1 MSNLSEGLFEGLC
14 RDCITWQKPDN
25 ALSRCSQCGSP
36 RVIRHPELKTL
47 AIAHIDCDAFYAS
60 VEKRDDP
67 ALADKPVIIG
77 GGRRGVVSTCCYIAR
92 IRGVHSAMPMFKAL
106 EACPE
111 ATVIKPNMSKYSE
124 AGHAI
129 REMMRELT
137 PMVEPLSIDEAFLD
151 MNGTQKL
158 HGACPAEVLVR
169 LAKRIEDELNLS
181 VSVGLSYCKF
191 LAKVA
196 SDMNKPRGFSV
207 VGEAEAVSFLRKQSV
222 SIVWGVG
229 KVTQK
234 MLAKDG
240 ITELSTV
247 QDMDEI
253 ELIRRYG
260 SMGQHLARLSR
271 GEDSR
276 SIKPSSGSKSVSKET
291 TFNDDKSTQEQLLP
305 VLRKLSQGVSSQLKK
320 KHIAGQTVVVK
331 LKTADF
337 KTRTRSRQIPDP
349 TQLEDRIF
357 RTGTDLLLQELDG
370 TKFRLLGIGVST
382 LGPDEQADP
391 DAGFIIRFEETS
403 SHPANTERRQSS
415 NPTVFLFPIKSPKTH
430 RPIFLM
436 SVTMNPV
443 SPRFYSV

>member
-1 MSNLSEGLFEGLC
+1 MEPKSKEPLEGLC
-14 RDCITWQKPDN
+14 RDCVTWQKPDHH
-25 ALSRCSQCGSP
+25 ASRCTKCGSP
-36 RVIRHPELKTL
+36 RVIRHPELRTL

-67 ALADKPVIIG
+67 TLADKPVIIG

-111 ATVIKPNMSKYSE
+111 AIVIKPHMSKYSE
-124 AGHAI
+124 AGHTI
-129 REMMRELT
+129 REMMRTLT

-207 VGEAEAVSFLRKQSV
+207 VGEAEAISFLRKQSV

-260 SMGQHLARLSR
+260 SMGQHLARLAR

-291 TFNDDKSTQEQLLP
+291 TFNNDRSTSEQLLP

-320 KHIAGQTVVVK
+320 KHIAGQTVIVK

-357 RTGTDLLLQELDG
+357 RTGSDLLLPELDG

-391 DAGFIIRFEETS
+391 DDMLDPHANRRADAERAIDHVREKFGSDAVKFGINFKGEKHET
-403 SHPANTERRQSS
+403 
-415 NPTVFLFPIKSPKTH
+415 K
-430 RPIFLM
+430 
-436 SVTMNPV
+436 
-443 SPRFYSV
+443 

>member
-1 MSNLSEGLFEGLC
+1 MASSNAEPLEGLC
-14 RDCITWQKPDN
+14 RDCITWQKSEN
-25 ALSRCSQCGSP
+25 QSRCSKCGSP
-36 RVIRHPELKTL
+36 RIIRHPELRTL

-67 ALADKPVIIG
+67 SLADKPVIIG
-77 GGRRGVVSTCCYIAR
+77 GGKRGVVSTCCYIAR

-111 ATVIKPNMSKYSE
+111 AIVIPPQMGKYSE
-124 AGHAI
+124 AGHTI
-129 REMMRELT
+129 REMMRGLT

-151 MNGTQKL
+151 MNGTEKL

-196 SDMNKPRGFSV
+196 SDMDKPRGFSV

-247 QDMDEI
+247 QDMEEV

-260 SMGQHLARLSR
+260 SMGQHLARLAR

-276 SIKPSSGSKSVSKET
+276 SIKPGSGSKSVSKET
-291 TFNDDKSTQEQLLP
+291 TFSDDKSTSEQLLP
-305 VLRKLSQGVSSQLKK
+305 ILRKLSEGVSSQLKK
-320 KHIAGQTVVVK
+320 KHIAGQTVVLK
-331 LKTADF
+331 LKTSDF

-357 RTGTDLLLQELDG
+357 RTGTELLLPELDG

-391 DAGFIIRFEETS
+391 GDMLDPNANRRADAERAIDSVRDKFGSDAVKFGINFKGGKHET
-403 SHPANTERRQSS
+403 R
-415 NPTVFLFPIKSPKTH
+415 
-430 RPIFLM
+430 
-436 SVTMNPV
+436 
-443 SPRFYSV
+443 

>member
-1 MSNLSEGLFEGLC
+1 MGEASEHLGDGLC
-14 RDCITWQKPDN
+14 RDCITWQKPNN
-25 ALSRCSQCGSP
+25 AVSRCYKCGSP
-36 RVIRHPELKTL
+36 RVLRHPELKTL

-67 ALADKPVIIG
+67 SLADKPVIIG

-106 EACPE
+106 EACPD
-111 ATVIKPNMSKYSE
+111 AIVIKPHMSKYSE
-124 AGHAI
+124 AGHTI
-129 REMMRELT
+129 REMMRTLT

-196 SDMNKPRGFSV
+196 SDMNKPRGFSI

-234 MLAKDG
+234 KLAKDG
-240 ITELSTV
+240 ITDLATV
-247 QDMDEI
+247 QDMDETD
-253 ELIRRYG
+253 LIRNYG
-260 SMGQHLARLSR
+260 TMGQHLARLSR

-276 SIKPSSGSKSVSKET
+276 TIKPSSGSKSISKET
-291 TFNDDKSTQEQLLP
+291 TFSDDKSTSEQLLP
-305 VLRKLSQGVSSQLKK
+305 ILRKLAEGVSSQLKK
-320 KHIAGQTVVVK
+320 KHIAGQTVVLK
-331 LKTADF
+331 LKTSDF
-337 KTRTRSRQIPDP
+337 KSRTRSRQIPDP

-357 RTGTDLLLQELDG
+357 RTGTELLLPELDG

-382 LGPDEQADP
+382 LVPDEQADP
-391 DAGFIIRFEETS
+391 DDMLDPEANRRADAERAIDNVREKFGSDALKFGINFKGDKHET
-403 SHPANTERRQSS
+403 
-415 NPTVFLFPIKSPKTH
+415 K
-430 RPIFLM
+430 
-436 SVTMNPV
+436 
-443 SPRFYSV
+443 

>member
-1 MSNLSEGLFEGLC
+1 METDEANLLEGLC
-14 RDCITWQKPDN
+14 RDCIKWQVPSKT
-25 ALSRCSQCGSP
+25 ASRCTKCGSP
-36 RVIRHPELKTL
+36 RIVRHAELRKL

-67 ALADKPVIIG
+67 SLSDKPVIIG

-106 EACPE
+106 DACPE
-111 ATVIKPNMSKYSE
+111 AIIINPNMSKYSE

-129 REMMRELT
+129 REMMRTLT

-151 MNGTQKL
+151 MNGTEKL

-169 LAKRIEDELNLS
+169 LAKRIEDELNLT

-207 VGEAEAVSFLRKQSV
+207 IGKAEAVSFLRKQSV

-229 KVTQK
+229 KMTQK

-240 ITELSTV
+240 ITDLATV

-253 ELIRRYG
+253 DLIRRYG
-260 SMGQHLARLSR
+260 SMGQHLSRLSQ
-271 GEDSR
+271 GEDTR
-276 SIKPSSGSKSVSKET
+276 TIKPSSGSKSVSKET
-291 TFNDDKSTQEQLLP
+291 TFSDDKSTAEDLLP
-305 VLRKLSQGVSSQLKK
+305 ILRKLAQGVSQQLKS
-320 KHIAGQTVVVK
+320 KHIAGQTVVLK
-331 LKTADF
+331 LKTSDF

-357 RTGTDLLLQELDG
+357 RTGSDLLLTELDG
-370 TKFRLLGIGVST
+370 TRFRLLGVGVST
-382 LGPDEQADP
+382 LVSDEQADP
-391 DAGFIIRFEETS
+391 GDMLDPNANRRADA
-403 SHPANTERRQSS
+403 ERAIDNVREKFGSDAVKFGI
-415 NPTVFLFPIKSPKTH
+415 NFKGERNDTG
-430 RPIFLM
+430 
-436 SVTMNPV
+436 
-443 SPRFYSV
+443 

>member
-1 MSNLSEGLFEGLC
+1 MSDEPSENIEGLC
-14 RDCITWQKPDN
+14 RDCITWQPPAKVQR
-25 ALSRCSQCGSP
+25 RCTSCGSP
-36 RVIRHPELKTL
+36 RVLYHRELKKL

-67 ALADKPVIIG
+67 SLADKPVIIG

-106 EACPE
+106 EACPD
-111 ATVIKPNMSKYSE
+111 ATLIKPNMSKYAQ
-124 AGHAI
+124 AGHTI
-129 REMMRELT
+129 REMMRTLT

-151 MNGTQKL
+151 MNGTEKL
-158 HGACPAEVLVR
+158 HGACPAEVLLR
-169 LAKRIEDELNLS
+169 LAKRIEDELNLT

-207 VGEAEAVSFLRKQSV
+207 IGEAEAISFLRSQPV

-240 ITELSTV
+240 ITELSSV
-247 QDMDEI
+247 QDMDET
-253 ELIRRYG
+253 ELLRRYG

-276 SIKPSSGSKSVSKET
+276 TIKPGSGAKSISKET
-291 TFNDDKSTQEQLLP
+291 TFSDDKSTSEQLLP
-305 VLRKLSQGVSSQLKK
+305 VLRKLSEGVSVQLKK
-320 KHIAGQTVVVK
+320 KHIAGQTIVLK
-331 LKTADF
+331 LKTSDF

-357 RTGTDLLLQELDG
+357 RMGSELLMPELDG
-370 TKFRLLGIGVST
+370 TRFRLIGIGVST
-382 LGPDEQADP
+382 LVSDEQADP
-391 DAGFIIRFEETS
+391 GDMLDPNANRRADAERAIDSVREKFGSDSVKFGINFKGEKRET
-403 SHPANTERRQSS
+403 
-415 NPTVFLFPIKSPKTH
+415 K
-430 RPIFLM
+430 
-436 SVTMNPV
+436 
-443 SPRFYSV
+443 

>member
-1 MSNLSEGLFEGLC
+1 MEASNAEPMEGLC
-14 RDCITWQKPDN
+14 RDCITWQKPEN
-25 ALSRCSQCGSP
+25 KSRCSKCGSP

-67 ALADKPVIIG
+67 SLADKPVIIG

-106 EACPE
+106 EACPD
-111 ATVIKPNMSKYSE
+111 ATVIPPHMSKYSE

-129 REMMRELT
+129 REMMRTLT

-151 MNGTQKL
+151 MNGTEKL

-169 LAKRIEDELNLS
+169 LAKRIENELNLS

-196 SDMNKPRGFSV
+196 SDMNKPRGFSI
-207 VGEAEAVSFLRKQSV
+207 VGEQEAISFLRKQSV

-271 GEDSR
+271 GEDGR

-291 TFNDDKSTQEQLLP
+291 TFNDDRSTQEQLLP
-305 VLRKLSQGVSSQLKK
+305 VLRKLSE
-320 KHIAGQTVVVK
+320 
-331 LKTADF
+331 DF

-357 RTGTDLLLQELDG
+357 RTGSELLLPELDG
-370 TKFRLLGIGVST
+370 TRFRLLGIGVST

-391 DAGFIIRFEETS
+391 DDMLDPE
-403 SHPANTERRQSS
+403 ANRRADAERAIDHVRDKFGSDAVKFGINFKGENNGS
-415 NPTVFLFPIKSPKTH
+415 K
-430 RPIFLM
+430 
-436 SVTMNPV
+436 
-443 SPRFYSV
+443 

>member
-1 MSNLSEGLFEGLC
+1 MDDETDPDLIEGLC
-14 RDCITWQKPDN
+14 RDCITWQKPDKP
-25 ALSRCSQCGSP
+25 LSRCTRCGSP
-36 RVIRHPELKTL
+36 RVVRHKELRKL

-67 ALADKPVIIG
+67 SLADKPVIIG
-77 GGRRGVVSTCCYIAR
+77 GGKRGVVSTCCYIAR

-106 EACPE
+106 DACPE
-111 ATVIKPNMSKYSE
+111 AVIIKPNMAKYAE

-129 REMMRELT
+129 REMMRALT

-169 LAKRIEDELNLS
+169 LAKRIEEELDLT

-196 SDMNKPRGFSV
+196 SDLNKPRGVSV
-207 VGEAEAVSFLRKQSV
+207 IGEGEALSFLRKQPV

-240 ITELSTV
+240 ITDLSTV
-247 QDMDEI
+247 QDMEESD
-253 ELIRRYG
+253 LIRRYG
-260 SMGQHLARLSR
+260 SMGQHLSRLSR

-276 SIKPSSGSKSVSKET
+276 TIKPNSGAKSISKET
-291 TFNDDKSTQEQLLP
+291 TFSDDKSTGDELLP
-305 VLRKLSQGVSSQLKK
+305 ILRKLSQGVSGQLKR
-320 KHIAGQTVVVK
+320 KHIAGQTITLK

-357 RTGTDLLLQELDG
+357 RVGSQLLLPELDG
-370 TKFRLLGIGVST
+370 TRFRLLGIGVST
-382 LGPDEQADP
+382 LVSDEQADP
-391 DAGFIIRFEETS
+391 DDMLDRD
-403 SHPANTERRQSS
+403 ANRRASAERAID
-415 NPTVFLFPIKSPKTH
+415 TVREKFGSDAVKFGINFK
-430 RPIFLM
+430 R
-436 SVTMNPV
+436 
-443 SPRFYSV
+443 

>member
-1 MSNLSEGLFEGLC
+1 MEPSKAEPMEGLC
-14 RDCITWQKPDN
+14 RDCITWQTSEVYTN
-25 ALSRCSQCGSP
+25 RCKKCGSP
-36 RVIRHPELKTL
+36 RLISHPELKTL
-47 AIAHIDCDAFYAS
+47 TIAHIDCDAFYAS

-67 ALADKPVIIG
+67 TLADKPVIIG

-106 EACPE
+106 DACPE
-111 ATVIKPNMSKYSE
+111 AIVIPPQMHKYSE
-124 AGHAI
+124 AGHTI
-129 REMMRELT
+129 REMMRTLT

-207 VGEAEAVSFLRKQSV
+207 VGKEEAISFLRKQSV

-253 ELIRRYG
+253 DLIRRYG
-260 SMGQHLARLSR
+260 SMGQHLARLAR

-276 SIKPSSGSKSVSKET
+276 TIKPGSGSKSVSKET
-291 TFNDDKSTQEQLLP
+291 TFNDDKTSSEQLLP
-305 VLRKLSQGVSSQLKK
+305 ILRKLSQEISRQLKK
-320 KHIAGQTVVVK
+320 KHIAGQTVVLK
-331 LKTADF
+331 LKTSDF

-357 RTGTDLLLQELDG
+357 RTGTDLLLPELDG

-382 LGPDEQADP
+382 LVSDEQADP
-391 DAGFIIRFEETS
+391 DDMLD
-403 SHPANTERRQSS
+403 PKANRRADAERA
-415 NPTVFLFPIKSPKTH
+415 ID
-430 RPIFLM
+430 
-436 SVTMNPV
+436 SVRDKFGSDAVKFGIN
-443 SPRFYSV
+443 FKK

>member
-1 MSNLSEGLFEGLC
+1 MDDDDTATDLIEGLC
-14 RDCITWQKPDN
+14 RDCITWQKPHE
-25 ALSRCSQCGSP
+25 ALSRCTNCGSP
-36 RVIRHPELKTL
+36 RVIRHRELRKL

-67 ALADKPVIIG
+67 SLADKPVIIG
-77 GGRRGVVSTCCYIAR
+77 GGKRGVVSTCCYIAR

-106 EACPE
+106 DACPE
-111 ATVIKPNMSKYSE
+111 AVVIKPNMSKYAE

-169 LAKRIEDELNLS
+169 LAKRIEEELDLT

-196 SDMNKPRGFSV
+196 SDFNKPRGFSV
-207 VGEAEAVSFLRKQSV
+207 IGEAEALSFLRKQPV

-240 ITELSTV
+240 ITDLSTV
-247 QDMDEI
+247 QDMDET

-260 SMGQHLARLSR
+260 TMGQHLSRLSR

-276 SIKPSSGSKSVSKET
+276 TVKPNSGAKSVSKET
-291 TFNDDKSTQEQLLP
+291 TFSDDKSTGDELLP
-305 VLRKLSQGVSSQLKK
+305 VLRRLSQGVSGQLKR
-320 KHIAGQTVVVK
+320 KHIAGQTVTLK
-331 LKTADF
+331 LKTAEF

-357 RTGTDLLLQELDG
+357 RVGSQLLLPELDG
-370 TKFRLLGIGVST
+370 TRFRLLGIGVST
-382 LGPDEQADP
+382 LVPDEQADP
-391 DAGFIIRFEETS
+391 DDMLDRDANKRADAERAIDNVREKFGSDAVKFGINFEGEKHET
-403 SHPANTERRQSS
+403 
-415 NPTVFLFPIKSPKTH
+415 K
-430 RPIFLM
+430 
-436 SVTMNPV
+436 
-443 SPRFYSV
+443 